1 MTKFLK
7 EFLRA
12 QVSMTT
18 LVLVMGIWLL
28 LQGTANAA
36 VTLCTDSIPPNF
48 PTPPVNQP
56 NPAETR
62 AIEDLVSRYGLAL
75 ENKDSAIL
83 ADILDPNV
91 TFEVCRAGG
100 NIQDFKATD
109 RPQVEAY
116 YNDLWPAL
124 TSLGL
129 TTQHIFSK
137 LILNKTGPDTV
148 EGAFTQLV
156 FLQTSFGAL
165 NPDYSGRIKA
175 AFVRQAGDWRI
186 QSFLLISFIPDLG
199 GGIGTTAR

>member
-7 EFLRA
+7 ECLRA
-12 QVSMTT
+12 QISMKT
-18 LVLVMGIWLL
+18 LVLVTGIWLV

-36 VTLCTDSIPPNF
+36 VTLCADSIPPNW
-48 PTPPVNQP
+48 PTPPVTQP

-62 AIEDLVSRYGLAL
+62 AIQDLVSRYGLAL

-83 ADILDPNV
+83 TDILDPNV
-91 TFEVCRAGG
+91 TFEVCKAGG

-109 RPQVEAY
+109 RPQVETY
-116 YNDLWPAL
+116 YNDLWLAL
-124 TSLGL
+124 TSQGL
-129 TTQHIFSK
+129 ITQHIFSK
-137 LILNKTGPDTV
+137 LILNKTGPNTV

-175 AFVRQAGDWRI
+175 TFVRQAGDWRFEN
-186 QSFLLISFIPDLG
+186 FLLISVIPDLG
-199 GGIGTTAR
+199 GGIETRAR